1 MGHSESIDLSG
12 QQHKYQK
19 NPQLTETDRNRQK
32 RTAMDRQ
39 KQERTEKNRNRQK
52 QTEMDKNGL

>member
-1 MGHSESIDLSG
+1 MGHSEPIDLSG

-32 RTAMDRQ
+32 RTAMDQ
-39 KQERTEKNRNRQK
+39 KKTGK
-52 QTEMDKNGL
+52 D